1 MCPAKLLHTGNE
13 MKKFLALLAVLTL
26 AGCSSEPAKTT
37 QEQKPQPKA
46 AELITGRSGFYKM
59 LIQARG
65 WKGDAQLYKVMS
77 QPNSDSKGRDGK
89 SAIWKAWFASR
100 GSRASKAYVWS
111 GTDASDAPSRGVAFG
126 AEDTYSPNNASTQV
140 FDQAFL
146 KIDTDKAFEVAQ
158 QHGGDKILQ
167 KNPDINIVY
176 LADWNGNEN
185 ELVWH
190 VLYGNSRDDARLKI
204 AVNASTGEFLRKEK

>member
-1 MCPAKLLHTGNE
+1 
-13 MKKFLALLAVLTL
+13 MKKLAVSLIALLMLSA
-26 AGCSSEPAKTT
+26 CSSEPTKTT
-37 QEQKPQPKA
+37 QQEKPKPKE

-59 LIQARG
+59 FIQARG
-65 WKGDAQLYKVMS
+65 WKGDAQLYRLMS
-77 QPNSDSKGRDGK
+77 QPNGDSKGRDGK
-89 SAIWKAWFASR
+89 SAIWKAWFASP

-111 GTDASDAPSRGVAFG
+111 GTDSPDAPSRGVSFG

-146 KIDTDKAFEVAQ
+146 KIDTDQAFEVAQ
-158 QHGGDKILQ
+158 QHGGDKVLE
-167 KNPDINIVY
+167 KNPDLNIVY
-176 LADWNGNEN
+176 LVDWNRNEN

-190 VLYGNSRDDARLKI
+190 VYYGNNRDDAKLKI